1 MRYLA
6 WNSLHSMGSGKTEG
20 PLLKMMESKDTVHR
34 ARAAWCL
41 GKMPKMGKV
50 IIEKLKNEKDSELRI
65 VAIRLARQLK
75 LDVVQLVTQLAKDKN
90 PQVRRECAIALR
102 EMDAQSAASIWADLA
117 LQHNGSDRWYLEA
130 LGIAA
135 EGKWNECFDAWIKA
149 GGKWESAGGRDI
161 VWRSRSKSTPA
172 MLAKIVKDSS
182 TKENEKAR
190 YMRAFD
196 FHSGPEKDAALQS
209 ILLD

>member
-1 MRYLA
+1 MILEVLFRGPHPIEGAPSFLGGDL
-6 WNSLHSMGSGKTEG
+6 SLPNMVASIGIGIHIERSRQNEAVVETELHG
-20 PLLKMMESKDTVHR
+20 QGLSER
-34 ARAAWCL
+34 L
-41 GKMPKMGKV
+41 GV
-50 IIEKLKNEKDSELRI
+50 WVSTNWSEDLIWIIE
-65 VAIRLARQLK
+65 LK
-75 LDVVQLVTQLAKDKN
+75 LSDVGAAGLGLPDQFVRMMHAAVVIDANFGDHVYGISGADESLSQLTFAFH
-90 PQVRRECAIALR
+90 RT
-102 EMDAQSAASIWADLA
+102 
-117 LQHNGSDRWYLEA
+117 
-130 LGIAA
+130 
-135 EGKWNECFDAWIKA
+135 F
-149 GGKWESAGGRDI
+149 RDI

>member
-1 MRYLA
+1 MDGA
-6 WNSLHSMGSGKTEG
+6 
-20 PLLKMMESKDTVHR
+20 
-34 ARAAWCL
+34 
-41 GKMPKMGKV
+41 GKMD
-50 IIEKLKNEKDSELRI
+50 IEKLKKSSDSDLRI
-65 VAIRLARQLK
+65 VAIRLSRQLNH
-75 LDVVQLVTQLAKDKN
+75 DVVGLVTELAKDKN

-102 EMDAQSAASIWADLA
+102 EMDEKSAASIWAQLA
-117 LQHNGSDRWYLEA
+117 MQHDGSDRWYLEA

-135 EGKWNECFDAWIKA
+135 EGKWDACFDAWVKA
-149 GGKWESAGGRDI
+149 GGKWSSPGGRDI
-161 VWRSRSKSTPA
+161 VWRSRSKAAPA

-182 TKENEKAR
+182 TKEDQKAR